1 MPSIL
6 IVDDIRANL
15 DLLEDIL
22 STQEYDVLR
31 GSNGL
36 EALAILQT
44 HKVQL
49 VISDAMMPKLDGF
62 QLCREI
68 KGNPQMRHIPFIL
81 YTGNYVSPE
90 DEQFGYSIGVNRYV
104 VKYSGIETLL
114 NTVKELITAAPPEV
128 TNDITAE
135 EKDFLKAHNLVLI
148 KKIEDKMEELEQFNN
163 ALLQKNKQLLESES
177 RYRSLFENNFVAY
190 FLLDPAR
197 GMALMDCNHA
207 AEQLLG
213 IQKHDLLRMSSPL
226 PIDIK
231 SMVDQHSEGTVE
243 FQYEGPNGEAL
254 ICEAHAGKVLYD
266 TQEFIIAY
274 VRDVTVE
281 RQLREQLLQADK
293 LSLLG
298 RLSAGIAHEI
308 RNPLAA
314 ISMNLQ
320 FLQAVLP
327 RENEDVREAIEATL
341 QGAVRIDH
349 IIENTLNF
357 ARPTKPVKKYEN
369 INGVITR
376 AAELCRTIFTKKNIK
391 IIAHL
396 ADDLP
401 VLLIDNGQIQQ
412 VMINLLTN
420 AADAVNDAGTI
431 EITTR
436 YLNDID
442 KQCVQIDV
450 KDNGLGIKKEDMEKI
465 FSPFFTKK
473 AHGTGL
479 GLSMSQQIIQS
490 HNGQIC
496 VHSSTNF
503 GTTFTITLPAQ
514 NAQEDGFNET

>member
-1 MPSIL
+1 MASIL

-22 STQEYDVLR
+22 STQEYEVLR
-31 GSNGL
+31 ASNGL
-36 EALAILQT
+36 EALQVLQT

-128 TNDITAE
+128 TADVTAE

-190 FLLDPAR
+190 FLLDPSR
-197 GMALMDCNHA
+197 GMALVDCNHA
-207 AEQLLG
+207 AETLLG
-213 IQKHDLLRMSSPL
+213 IPKHDLLKMSSPL

-231 SMVDQHSEGTVE
+231 SMVEQHSESTVE
-243 FQYEGPNGEAL
+243 FQYEGPSGDAL

-266 TQEFIIAY
+266 TQEYIIAY

-320 FLQAVLP
+320 YLQSVLP
-327 RENEDVREAIEATL
+327 KDNEDVREAIEATL

-369 INGVITR
+369 VNGVIQR
-376 AAELCRTIFTKKNIK
+376 AIELCRTIFTKKNIRV
-391 IIAHL
+391 IPHL
-396 ADDLP
+396 AAELP
-401 VLLIDNGQIQQ
+401 QLLLDNGQIQQ

-420 AADAVNDAGTI
+420 AADAVNDAGSI
-431 EITTR
+431 EVTTR
-436 YLNDID
+436 LEQEKEKPYVVIE
-442 KQCVQIDV
+442 V
-450 KDNGLGIKKEDMEKI
+450 KDDGIGIKKEDMEKI

-490 HNGQIC
+490 HNGDIRVTSAVNC
-496 VHSSTNF
+496 
-503 GTTFTITLPAQ
+503 GTTFTITLPAH
-514 NAQEDGFNET
+514 NAQEDAFNEA

>member
-1 MPSIL
+1 MSTIL

-22 STQEYDVLR
+22 STQEYEVLR

-36 EALAILQT
+36 EALQILQT

-68 KGNPQMRHIPFIL
+68 KGNPQLRHIPFIL

-128 TNDITAE
+128 SNDITAE

-197 GMALMDCNHA
+197 GMALVDCNHA
-207 AEQLLG
+207 AETLLG
-213 IQKHDLLRMSSPL
+213 IPKYDLLKMSSPL

-231 SMVDQHSEGTVE
+231 GMVEQHSESTVE
-243 FQYEGPNGEAL
+243 FQYDGPSGDAL

-266 TQEFIIAY
+266 TQEYIIAY

-320 FLQAVLP
+320 FLQSVLP
-327 RENEDVREAIEATL
+327 NENEDVREAIEATL

-357 ARPTKPVKKYEN
+357 ARPTKPVKKFEN
-369 INGVITR
+369 INGVIHR
-376 AAELCRTIFTKKNIK
+376 AIELCRTIFTKKNIK
-391 IIAHL
+391 VIPRL
-396 ADDLP
+396 ADGLP
-401 VLLIDNGQIQQ
+401 FLLLDNGQIQQ

-420 AADAVNDAGTI
+420 AADAVNDSGSI
-431 EITTR
+431 VVSTR
-436 YLNDID
+436 LEQID
-442 KQCVQIDV
+442 EKSFVILDV
-450 KDNGLGIKKEDMEKI
+450 KDDGIGIKKEDMEKI

-479 GLSMSQQIIQS
+479 GLSMSLQIIQS
-490 HNGQIC
+490 HNGDIRVQSDVNC
-496 VHSSTNF
+496 
-503 GTTFTITLPAQ
+503 GTTFTITLPAHG
-514 NAQEDGFNET
+514 AQEDAFNET